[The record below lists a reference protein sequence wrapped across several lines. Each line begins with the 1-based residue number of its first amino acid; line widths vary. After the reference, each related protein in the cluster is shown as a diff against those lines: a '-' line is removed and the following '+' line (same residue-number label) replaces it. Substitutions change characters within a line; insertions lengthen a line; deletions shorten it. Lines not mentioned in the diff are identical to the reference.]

1 MIKYFASLVL
11 LAGASLSTLAQEKV
25 VIDSSYN
32 NGHYRNRLEFFRLM
46 PDQKKEIVFVGNS
59 ITEMGEWQE
68 LLPGRPVVNRGISG
82 DVTYGI
88 LARIDEVLSSRPAKI
103 FILSGVNDLKRG
115 IPVDTIAKTF
125 ERILVRMKMGSPKT
139 KVFVE
144 SVLPVNESML
154 AAQYKKLSNKLV
166 SDLNMRLRA
175 LADKYGYTFVDIA
188 PALADENG
196 QLKKE
201 NTQDGLHLWPAA
213 YIKWVSLLKEK
224 GYLK

>member
-1 MIKYFASLVL
+1 MRYIFSVAFFGIIFCAS
-11 LAGASLSTLAQEKV
+11 AQEKV

-32 NGHYRNRLEFFRLM
+32 NGHYQHRLEFFRAM

-68 LLPGRPVVNRGISG
+68 LLPGKPVVNRGISG
-82 DVTYGI
+82 DVTYGV
-88 LARIDEVLSSRPAKI
+88 LARVDEVLSSKPAKI

-115 IPVDTIAKTF
+115 IPVDTVAKTF
-125 ERILVRMKMGSPKT
+125 ERILVTMKTVSPKT

-144 SVLPVNESML
+144 GILPVNEGML
-154 AAQYKKLSNKLV
+154 AAQYKKVNNAVIGS
-166 SDLNMRLRA
+166 LNSLLRA
-175 LADKYGYTFVDIA
+175 LAAKYGYTYVDVA
-188 PALADENG
+188 PAVADENG

-213 YIKWVSLLKEK
+213 YIKWVKLLQDQ
-224 GYLK
+224 GYL

>member
-175 LADKYGYTFVDIA
+175 LAYKYGYTFVDIA

-213 YIKWVSLLKEK
+213 YIKWVTLLKEK

>member
-11 LAGASLSTLAQEKV
+11 LAGTLSSFAQEKV

-32 NGHYRNRLEFFRLM
+32 NGHYQHRLAFFRAM

-154 AAQYKKLSNKLV
+154 AAQYKKVTNEV
-166 SDLNMRLRA
+166 ITALNLQFRA
-175 LADKYGYTFVDIA
+175 IA
-188 PALADENG
+188 ENMVI
-196 QLKKE
+196 
-201 NTQDGLHLWPAA
+201 HLLISHRPWQM
-213 YIKWVSLLKEK
+213 KMDN
-224 GYLK
+224 

>member
-1 MIKYFASLVL
+1 MRRYFASMILM
-11 LAGASLSTLAQEKV
+11 GAFFTGVAQEKV
-25 VIDSSYN
+25 LIDSSYN
-32 NGHYRNRLEFFRLM
+32 NGHYQHRLEFFRAM

-82 DVTYGI
+82 DVTYGV

-125 ERILVRMKMGSPKT
+125 ERILVKIKTGSPKT
-139 KVFVE
+139 KVYVE

-154 AAQYKKLSNKLV
+154 AAQYKKVTNAV
-166 SDLNMRLRA
+166 IAALNLQFRA
-175 LADKYGYTFVDIA
+175 LAEKYDYTFVDIA

-213 YIKWVSLLKEK
+213 YIKWVTLLKEK

>member
-1 MIKYFASLVL
+1 MIRYFASWVL
-11 LAGASLSTLAQEKV
+11 LAGVSLGALAQEKV

-32 NGHYRNRLEFFRLM
+32 NGHYRNRVEFFRLM

-82 DVTYGI
+82 DVTYGV
-88 LARIDEVLSSRPAKI
+88 LARIDEVLSSKPAKI

-125 ERILVRMKMGSPKT
+125 ERILVKMKTGSPKT
-139 KVFVE
+139 KVYVE

-154 AAQYKKLSNKLV
+154 AAQYKKVTNTV
-166 SDLNMRLRA
+166 ITALNLRFRA
-175 LADKYGYTFVDIA
+175 LAEKYGYTFVDIA
-188 PALADENG
+188 PAVADENG

-213 YIKWVSLLKEK
+213 YIKWVALLKEK

>member
-1 MIKYFASLVL
+1 MRYIFSVAFFGIIFCAS
-11 LAGASLSTLAQEKV
+11 AQEKV

-32 NGHYRNRLEFFRLM
+32 NGHYQHRLEFFRAM

-68 LLPGRPVVNRGISG
+68 LLPGKPVVNRGISG
-82 DVTYGI
+82 DVTYGV
-88 LARIDEVLSSRPAKI
+88 LARIDEVLSSKPAKI

-115 IPVDTIAKTF
+115 IPVDTVAKTF
-125 ERILVRMKMGSPKT
+125 ERILVTMKTVSPKT

-144 SVLPVNESML
+144 GILPVNEGML
-154 AAQYKKLSNKLV
+154 AAQYKKVNNAVIGS
-166 SDLNMRLRA
+166 LNSLLRA
-175 LADKYGYTFVDIA
+175 LAAKYGYTYVDVA
-188 PALADENG
+188 PAVADENG

-213 YIKWVSLLKEK
+213 YIKWVKLLQDQ
-224 GYLK
+224 GYL

>member
-1 MIKYFASLVL
+1 MRYIFSVAFFGIIFCAS
-11 LAGASLSTLAQEKV
+11 AQEKV

-32 NGHYRNRLEFFRLM
+32 NGHYQHRLEFFRAM

-68 LLPGRPVVNRGISG
+68 LLPGKPVVNRGISG
-82 DVTYGI
+82 DVTYGV
-88 LARIDEVLSSRPAKI
+88 LARIDEVLSSKPAKI

-115 IPVDTIAKTF
+115 IPVDTVAKTF
-125 ERILVRMKMGSPKT
+125 ERILVTMKTASPKT

-144 SVLPVNESML
+144 GILPVNEGML
-154 AAQYKKLSNKLV
+154 AAQYKKVNNAVIGS
-166 SDLNMRLRA
+166 LNSLLRA
-175 LADKYGYTFVDIA
+175 LAAKYGYTYVDVA
-188 PALADENG
+188 PAVADENG

-213 YIKWVSLLKEK
+213 YIKWVKLLQDQ
-224 GYLK
+224 GYL